1 MPALGDRTLRA
12 IKSDFDS
19 LRCTSRLSSEA
30 RALIASVAVKRKLL
44 AEDYLWQM
52 GDPGEF
58 IGIIVSGL
66 VEITRYSSS
75 GDEEMTMGI
84 FGPSDVIGLSA
95 VMKKTP
101 YPGNAKSLVKET
113 EVIKLYLRPLLQT
126 KSPHITEIHT
136 WIREMFLLHEQVL
149 RDKIDIL
156 NAGAV
161 ENRVFELI
169 THLIR
174 RFGRHESHLRHYIPI
189 RLTRAQAAKMTD
201 VRAETIIRLISR
213 WQKQHLLSW
222 TQDGILIE
230 NLPMLEKN
238 LTKNK
243 RLK

>member
-1 MPALGDRTLRA
+1 MHTLSEKTLKA

-19 LRCTSRLSSEA
+19 LRCTSKLSSEA
-30 RALIASVAVKRKLL
+30 RALLASVAVKRKLSS
-44 AEDYLWQM
+44 EDYLWEM

-58 IGIIVSGL
+58 IGIIASGL
-66 VEITRYSSS
+66 IEITRYSLG
-75 GDEEMTMGI
+75 GDEEIAMGI

-95 VMKKTP
+95 VMKKTS
-101 YPGNAKSLVKET
+101 YPGSAKALAKET
-113 EVIKLYLRPLLQT
+113 EVIKLYLRPVLQT
-126 KSPHITEIHT
+126 KKPINTEIHT
-136 WIREMFLLHEQVL
+136 WIREMFLQHEQVL

-169 THLIR
+169 NHLIR
-174 RFGRHESHLRHYIPI
+174 RFGRHESHLKHFIPI

-201 VRAETIIRLISR
+201 VRVETIIRLISR

-230 NLPMLEKN
+230 NLPMLEKS
-238 LTKNK
+238 LSKNK